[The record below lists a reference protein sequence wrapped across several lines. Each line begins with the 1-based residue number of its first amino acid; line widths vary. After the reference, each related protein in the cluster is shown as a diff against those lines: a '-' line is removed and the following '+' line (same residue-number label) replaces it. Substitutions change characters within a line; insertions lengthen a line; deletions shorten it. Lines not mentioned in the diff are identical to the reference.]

1 MTTHRALLAAVLWS
15 GLAASAVAQP
25 IPDNPEK
32 LTFKPIDFTPPR
44 ARDYRAP
51 LKNGMVAYVAE
62 DRTLPLVN
70 VSILVRTGSYLEP
83 AGKEGLAALTGSMIR
98 RGGTRTLTAEQL
110 DEKLDFLAAQ
120 ASSGIGDTQ
129 GSAGLNC
136 LADNLD
142 ESLRIFVE
150 MLREPRFQE
159 DRLALAKEQ
168 TLQEMK
174 KRNDDSADIE
184 RREWNVLLYGQSH
197 FTNRFPTA
205 ASISSITRD
214 DLVAF
219 HRKWFHPASM
229 IAAVSGAF
237 DRPEMIRQLEAAF
250 AGWPG
255 TRPVV
260 PPVPAEI
267 ATAAPGLY
275 RIEKDVNQGRV
286 SIGLLSVKRDN
297 PDIYALEVMN
307 EILGGSGFTSRIT
320 RTVRSN
326 EGLAYSAG
334 SGIRFGIYYPG
345 AFRAAFQS
353 KSRTVTYALQ
363 LVLDEIRKIRE
374 GRVSEEE
381 LDTIKKNLIETLP
394 STFASKA
401 QTVAVFAS
409 DEFTGRD
416 PSYWPRY
423 RERIAAV
430 TAADVQRA
438 AQKYLEPSK
447 LVVLVVGDQKEIDI
461 GDPKHPVKLEDLAPQ
476 HQVKVLPL
484 RDPLTMK
491 MP

>member
-1 MTTHRALLAAVLWS
+1 MSVPRLALAAAIS
-15 GLAASAVAQP
+15 AGLALPAAAQP
-25 IPDNPEK
+25 IPDHPDQ
-32 LTFKPIDFTPPR
+32 LTFKPINFTVPR
-44 ARDYRAP
+44 ASDYRAP
-51 LKNGMVAYVAE
+51 LKNGMVVYIAE

-70 VSILVRTGSYLEP
+70 ISILIRTGSYLDP
-83 AGKEGLAALTGSMIR
+83 PGKEGLAALAGSLIR
-98 RGGTRTLTAEQL
+98 RGGSRSLTAEQL

-120 ASSGIGDTQ
+120 ASTGIGDTQ
-129 GSAGLNC
+129 GSASLNC

-142 ESLRIFVE
+142 ESLRIFAE

-168 TLQEMK
+168 VLQEMT

-184 RREWNVLLYGQSH
+184 RREWNVLLYGEQH
-197 FTNRFPTA
+197 LTNRFSTA

-219 HRKWFHPASM
+219 HRKWFHPGSM

-237 DRPEMIRQLEAAF
+237 DRPPMIRKLEAAF

-255 TRPVV
+255 PKPAV
-260 PPVPAEI
+260 PPVPSEI
-267 ATAAPGLY
+267 APAAPGVY

-286 SIGLLSVKRDN
+286 SLGLPTVKRDN

-307 EILGGSGFTSRIT
+307 EILGGSGFTSRIMK
-320 RTVRSN
+320 TVRSN

-363 LVLDEIRKIRE
+363 LVLDEIRKMRE
-374 GRVSEEE
+374 GQVSEEE
-381 LDTIKKNLIETLP
+381 MDTIKKNLIETLP

-401 QTVAVFAS
+401 QTAAIFAS
-409 DEFTGRD
+409 DEFTGRE
-416 PSYWPRY
+416 PSFWPRY

-430 TAADVQRA
+430 TAADVQRV
-438 AQKYLEPSK
+438 AQKYLDPST
-447 LVVLVVGDQKEIDI
+447 LAILVVGNQKEIDL
-461 GDPKHPVKLEDLAPQ
+461 GDGQHAVKMEDLAPQ
-476 HQVKVLPL
+476 HLVKVLPL